1 MHTFL
6 RQKRNKSVWNPH
18 YYVNMTL
25 DELKEIFLG
34 DNNTYIPLIE
44 ERLKILHDIGRILI
58 DKYKGIYTD
67 L

>member
-1 MHTFL
+1 
-6 RQKRNKSVWNPH
+6 
-18 YYVNMTL
+18 MTL

-34 DNNTYIPLIE
+34 DNNTCIPLIE

-67 L
+67 LYKDF